1 MNTFKYKNCY
11 IHETF
16 LSEEI
21 RPMSV
26 ENGVKIQAP
35 DGKLIK
41 AKSIHAAK
49 CLITRRFN

>member
-1 MNTFKYKNCY
+1 MNTFRYKNCY

-16 LSEEI
+16 LSEGI

-26 ENGVKIQAP
+26 ENGVKIQTA
-35 DGKLIK
+35 DGMLIK